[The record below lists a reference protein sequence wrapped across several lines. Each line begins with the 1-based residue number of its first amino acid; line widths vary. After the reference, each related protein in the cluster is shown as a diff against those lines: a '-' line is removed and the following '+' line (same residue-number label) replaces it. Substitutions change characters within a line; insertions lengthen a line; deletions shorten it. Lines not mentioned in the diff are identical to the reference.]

1 VRTNDNESPHEGVT
15 EMILVIGGTGD
26 LGGRVARI
34 LSEQGH
40 AVRCLVRPT
49 SDDSVVRGLGVE
61 VVPGDLT
68 EPESLAAA
76 CQGVTTVVATATMIA
91 RRLAGAALP
100 TIHEADEEG
109 MASLI
114 GAAESAGVRRFVYLS
129 FPGGEKAVGTPLE
142 RAKLATE
149 EHLRGSSM
157 HRVII
162 RSDAFQEIHLGAAA
176 RFDVA
181 AGKIAIIGRGDS
193 RRRWVST
200 GDIAALVAS
209 VAVEPDPPSLI
220 TVGGPEA
227 MTKNEAVAFVE
238 KVTGRRMKVQ
248 HMPRPVARMAIR
260 LLNKRNDALASAFG
274 AGLLQDICS
283 ADWDD
288 EALRERGITPRPASD
303 YLLEEAESTAS

>member
-1 VRTNDNESPHEGVT
+1 
-15 EMILVIGGTGD
+15 MILIVGGTGD

-40 AVRCLVRPT
+40 GVRCLVRPT
-49 SDDSVVRGLGVE
+49 SDDALLRDLGVE
-61 VVPGDLT
+61 LPRGDLT
-68 EPESLAAA
+68 EPESLAVA
-76 CQGVTTVVATATMIA
+76 CRGVTTVVATATMIA

-100 TIHEADEEG
+100 TIHQADEKG

-114 GAAESAGVRRFVYLS
+114 AASEAAGVRRFVYLS
-129 FPGGEKAVGTPLE
+129 FPGVDKAIGTPLE

-149 EHLRGSSM
+149 ERLRGSSLQ
-157 HRVII
+157 RVVI
-162 RSDAFQEIHLGAAA
+162 RSDAFQEIHFGAAA

-193 RRRWVST
+193 KRRWVST
-200 GDIAALVAS
+200 GDVAALVAS

-227 MTKNEAVAFVE
+227 LTKNEAVALVE
-238 KVTGRRMKVQ
+238 EATGRRMKVQ
-248 HMPRPVARMAIR
+248 HMPRPIARMAIR
-260 LLNKRNDALASAFG
+260 GLNKRNDALASAFG
-274 AGLLQDICS
+274 AGLLQDIRA

-288 EALRERGITPRPASD
+288 AALRERGIAPRSASD
-303 YLLEEAESTAS
+303 YLRAQAMR

>member
-1 VRTNDNESPHEGVT
+1 
-15 EMILVIGGTGD
+15 
-26 LGGRVARI
+26 
-34 LSEQGH
+34 
-40 AVRCLVRPT
+40 
-49 SDDSVVRGLGVE
+49 
-61 VVPGDLT
+61 
-68 EPESLAAA
+68 
-76 CQGVTTVVATATMIA
+76 
-91 RRLAGAALP
+91 
-100 TIHEADEEG
+100 

-114 GAAESAGVRRFVYLS
+114 AAAESAGVQRFVYLS
-129 FPGGEKAVGTPLE
+129 FPGIEKAIGTPLE

-149 EHLRGSSM
+149 ERLRGSPLQ
-157 HRVII
+157 RVII
-162 RSDAFQEIHLGAAA
+162 RSDAFQEIHFGAAA
-176 RFDVA
+176 RFDIA

-193 RRRWVST
+193 KRRWVST

-220 TVGGPEA
+220 TVGGPEP

-274 AGLLQDICS
+274 AGLLQDIRS

-288 EALRERGITPRPASD
+288 AALRERGIAPRPASD
-303 YLLEEAESTAS
+303 YLREEADATAS